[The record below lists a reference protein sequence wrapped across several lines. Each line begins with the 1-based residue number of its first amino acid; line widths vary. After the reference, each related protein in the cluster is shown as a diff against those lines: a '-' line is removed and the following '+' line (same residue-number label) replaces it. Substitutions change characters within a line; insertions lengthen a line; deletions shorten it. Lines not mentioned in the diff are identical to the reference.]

1 MYGTN
6 HEDEKKTQ
14 TSKIDGSNFHT
25 LAREIIGLPSSCTS
39 RPKLSLPTLQENI
52 ITILKLWKRKGKEGA
67 YREFLDATD
76 FALVGGD
83 INGDG
88 SFRRHLK

>member
-1 MYGTN
+1 MWAAA
-6 HEDEKKTQ
+6 
-14 TSKIDGSNFHT
+14 FHNC
-25 LAREIIGLPSSCTS
+25 LRM
-39 RPKLSLPTLQENI
+39 
-52 ITILKLWKRKGKEGA
+52 KLWKQEGKEGA

-88 SFRRHLK
+88 SFRRHRNSITFKSLKLLAMDFAEYEEAEGRG